1 MDLLFNLMI
10 KKLSYKQLMTA
21 DLKLIYQN
29 ASIEDLKLSLH
40 TIEVDIRAEQKSLE
54 EANDYLEMQDIRRTI
69 SELNYEAAYVQELIN
84 LFNELQLNSFENQ
97 SPK

>member
-1 MDLLFNLMI
+1 MI
-10 KKLSYKQLMTA
+10 IKLSYKKLMESNY
-21 DLKLIYQN
+21 KIIYQT
-29 ASIEDLKLSLH
+29 ASIEDLKLSLN
-40 TIEVDIRAEQKSLE
+40 TIESDIRAEQQSLE